1 MNESNERRAYREAC
15 RNRSEYEQCLRSTGY
30 YGNIH
35 MTFGCVA
42 SATCPRM
49 KRYDKT
55 HNIKHIKEKHII
67 MESKQILAQAIQKY
81 GVEAQQRQCIEEC
94 SELITAILHHQRRK
108 CDNQAVV
115 TEIADVIIMCE
126 QMKLV
131 YGAQAVDD
139 EIKAKMKRLT
149 ERLDYVVEK

>member
-1 MNESNERRAYREAC
+1 MNESNERRTYREAC
-15 RNRSEYEQCLRSTGY
+15 RHRNEYGTCLRSTGY
-30 YGNIH
+30 YGQVH

-55 HNIKHIKEKHII
+55 HNIKHIKGKHII

-149 ERLDYVVEK
+149 ERLGYVVEQ